1 MVKAAGAAGAATF
14 RQRFADGESLY
25 GTFLKTPTSHAT
37 EILAIAGYN
46 FVVVDQ
52 EHAPFGRE
60 STDAVML
67 ACRAY
72 GIAGIVRV
80 PDSLASS
87 ILSVLD
93 CGAAGVLVPHVDSP
107 AKAREV
113 VAACRY
119 AGGHRGFSNT
129 TRAGGFGEASI
140 ADHVAG
146 QDRDVCVIAM
156 IEDPH
161 ALEFIDEIVATE
173 GVDGFFIG
181 RGDLTVAYGEASPA
195 AASVKEATDK
205 IVKAA
210 RGAGKP
216 VCVLTGSQEDAR
228 DLASKG
234 ASAFMMASDQGF
246 LRQAAKAALAEIS
259 SCVGEAKSKNV

>member
-1 MVKAAGAAGAATF
+1 MAETADAATF
-14 RQRFADGESLY
+14 RQRFANGAFLY
-25 GTFLKTPTSHAT
+25 GTFLKTPTTHAT
-37 EILAIAGYN
+37 EVLGIAGYN

-72 GIAGIVRV
+72 GVAGIVRV
-80 PDSLASS
+80 PDSSPSS
-87 ILSVLD
+87 IVSVLD

-107 AKAREV
+107 AKARDV

-119 AGGHRGFSNT
+119 GGGHRGFSNT
-129 TRAGGFGEASI
+129 TRAGGFGESSI

-161 ALEFIDEIVATE
+161 ALDTIDEIAATE
-173 GVDGFFIG
+173 GLDGFFIG
-181 RGDLTVAYGEASPA
+181 RGDLTVAYGDAAPA
-195 AASVKEATDK
+195 AVKDATDR
-205 IVKAA
+205 IIKAA
-210 RGAGKP
+210 RAAGKP
-216 VCVLTGSQEDAR
+216 VCALTGSREDAA

-234 ASAFMMASDQGF
+234 VTTFMMASDQGF
-246 LRQAAKAALAEIS
+246 MRQAAKAALVDIS
-259 SCVGEAKSKNV
+259 STVEEGKIDDA